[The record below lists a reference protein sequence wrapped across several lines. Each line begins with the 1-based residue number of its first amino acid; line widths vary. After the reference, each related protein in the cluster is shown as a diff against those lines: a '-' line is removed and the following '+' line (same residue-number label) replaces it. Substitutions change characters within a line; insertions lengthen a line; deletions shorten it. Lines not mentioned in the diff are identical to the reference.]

1 MSSEKPQRRPRI
13 QFSLRAMLIL
23 TLLVAAYAAG
33 WISHRE
39 WNQRN
44 LIRSITQAIE
54 AANAPVKVEIV
65 EGTDIFMTRGRKEDV
80 DAVMRVIEEAKK

>member
-13 QFSLRAMLIL
+13 QFSLRAMLVL

-44 LIRSITQAIE
+44 LIHAGYRGGERTG
-54 AANAPVKVEIV
+54 
-65 EGTDIFMTRGRKEDV
+65 EGGGL
-80 DAVMRVIEEAKK
+80 